1 VLEDFTK
8 RPSKVLSGH
17 QKAIREMAYSE
28 KHKIIVSCGV
38 DFEIF
43 VLNPY
48 LEEKIMKL
56 DGHEHPLV
64 GVTCLTQSN

>member
-1 VLEDFTK
+1 VFEDFTK

-28 KHKIIVSCGV
+28 KQKIIVSCGF

-43 VLNPY
+43 VWNPY

-64 GVTCLTQSN
+64 GVTCLTLSE